1 MSADYEAMET
11 FVAVV
16 RAGSFRGAADAMRI
30 PRSTVS
36 QRVARLE
43 AQLGARLLERTTRS
57 VRVTAVGSGYHERCA
72 RIVAE
77 VEEANLAVANVNTAP
92 RGVLRVGCTL
102 LFGHVHLAGMAAD
115 FVTRYPDVSIE
126 IVATDRRLNLVE
138 EGLDVA
144 VVVAGNEENASFV
157 VRKIQATELQGF
169 ASPGYLARRG
179 VPREPED
186 LREHACVVF
195 GDSRQITWVF
205 GRASETEAP
214 RSVRIDGCLAMN
226 SFMMVA
232 DAALQGAGVA
242 LMPSFMCAE
251 HLRAGRLVPVLAG
264 WVSGVGELRVIYPS
278 TRHLAPRVRVFVD
291 ELVKSYGKAARTL
304 AEVVPRP
311 LDGSRKPRK
320 PVGYR
325 GRSS

>member
-1 MSADYEAMET
+1 MET

-57 VRVTAVGSGYHERCA
+57 VRVTAVGTGYHERCA

-92 RGVLRVGCTL
+92 RGVLRIGCTL
-102 LFGHVHLAGMAAD
+102 LFGHVHLASMAAA
-115 FVTRYPDVSIE
+115 FVQKYPDVSIE

-144 VVVAGNEENASFV
+144 VVVAGTEESASFV
-157 VRKIQATELQGF
+157 VRKIQALELQAF
-169 ASPGYLARRG
+169 ASPDYLARRG
-179 VPREPED
+179 VPREPEE
-186 LREHACVVF
+186 LRDHACVVF
-195 GDSRQITWVF
+195 GDSRQVTWLF
-205 GRASETEAP
+205 ESQRPTTPA
-214 RSVRIDGCLAMN
+214 RSVRIDGRLAMN
-226 SFMMVA
+226 SLMMVA
-232 DAALQGAGVA
+232 NAAVNGAGVA
-242 LMPSFMCAE
+242 LLPSFMCAD
-251 HLRAGRLVPVLAG
+251 HLRAGRLVSVLEG
-264 WVSGVGELRVIYPS
+264 WVSGRGELRVVYPS

-291 ELVKSYGKAARTL
+291 ELLQSYATAARAL
-304 AEVVPRP
+304 LELLPQP
-311 LDGSRKPRK
+311 PDGSRKSRK

-325 GRSS
+325 ERSPR